1 MSDKILTYFSK
12 LITKTIIFI
21 RSYKVTCNNF
31 SNFWQ
36 PLSPITCVAWNAK
49 VQHILGTLIGL
60 PSGTQAVIW
69 DLRKNEPIIKIQD
82 RSARLMS
89 STMSWNPLEPTQFAL
104 GCEGSGYE
112 NFWVREKWGFCWKTF
127 LEKGIFVESFL
138 TFWGFSSEVLPWKR
152 VFRGIFLKFL
162 CFFVG
167 SFAKVQTKNPIS
179 TF

>member
-1 MSDKILTYFSK
+1 MSDKILNMFRSITFNFPVCENYSVFCQTNHISSK
-12 LITKTIIFI
+12 LVTIIIFSADNYRVTAVSTFFVREI
-21 RSYKVTCNNF
+21 QHFLFHKVTWNYF
-31 SNFWQ
+31 SNFWK

-104 GCEGSGYE
+104 GCEG
-112 NFWVREKWGFCWKTF
+112 
-127 LEKGIFVESFL
+127 
-138 TFWGFSSEVLPWKR
+138 P
-152 VFRGIFLKFL
+152 
-162 CFFVG
+162 G
-167 SFAKVQTKNPIS
+167 S
-179 TF
+179 